1 MLLIRLLLREGDGEE
16 DDEDKPALEAHTKNR
31 EAGGNKVWSCGLQ
44 TVEGSRESRVGGGF
58 FRSEKPE
65 WRSERAVRPKEA

>member
-1 MLLIRLLLREGDGEE
+1 MERKKMRMSRCSKLTGRTGKLVEIRSGAVD
-16 DDEDKPALEAHTKNR
+16 
-31 EAGGNKVWSCGLQ
+31 CGLWA
-44 TVEGSRESRVGGGF
+44 VEGSRESRVGGEF

>member
-1 MLLIRLLLREGDGEE
+1 MERMKMRMSRCLKLTGRTWEPVEIRSGAVR
-16 DDEDKPALEAHTKNR
+16 
-31 EAGGNKVWSCGLQ
+31 CGLW

>member
-1 MLLIRLLLREGDGEE
+1 LKLTGRTGKPVEIRSGAVR
-16 DDEDKPALEAHTKNR
+16 
-31 EAGGNKVWSCGLQ
+31 CGLW